1 LSSPHYRR
9 STSGTLDEA
18 KTIAARKRR
27 SKIADQVATDSI
39 RATVEKLTDGFGRE
53 RRFVDDPPALFHSS
67 ETDRA
72 GFDVEQILAGYR
84 ETLAPDIRRLL
95 DRYTLIDHAIKVVGV
110 GSVGTRCAIALFAAD
125 DHDPL
130 LLQIKQATTS
140 VLADY
145 AGASEYANQGER
157 VVRGQRLMQAAS
169 DAFLG
174 WAKSGPNDFYVR
186 QFKDMKASANLD
198 NVGVGQLL
206 VYGRYCAY
214 ALAAAHARS
223 GDAATIAGYMG
234 RGNVL
239 DHQLTDFG
247 EAYAAQNAIDYER
260 FRNTVSEEPDAHGGL
275 PTGSGTA
282 SAA

>member
-1 LSSPHYRR
+1 
-9 STSGTLDEA
+9 
-18 KTIAARKRR
+18 
-27 SKIADQVATDSI
+27 
-39 RATVEKLTDGFGRE
+39 
-53 RRFVDDPPALFHSS
+53 
-67 ETDRA
+67 
-72 GFDVEQILAGYR
+72 
-84 ETLAPDIRRLL
+84 
-95 DRYTLIDHAIKVVGV
+95 
-110 GSVGTRCAIALFAAD
+110 
-125 DHDPL
+125 
-130 LLQIKQATTS
+130 
-140 VLADY
+140 
-145 AGASEYANQGER
+145 
-157 VVRGQRLMQAAS
+157 
-169 DAFLG
+169 
-174 WAKSGPNDFYVR
+174 
-186 QFKDMKASANLD
+186 MKASANLD

>member
-1 LSSPHYRR
+1 M
-9 STSGTLDEA
+9 
-18 KTIAARKRR
+18 
-27 SKIADQVATDSI
+27 
-39 RATVEKLTDGFGRE
+39 
-53 RRFVDDPPALFHSS
+53 DDPPALFHSS